1 MAAREF
7 QDIII
12 IVQIQTWV
20 QSLLQLEEFYAVAII
35 AQLYYIFLGIKKP
48 RKQLIIL
55 DMVEFTISNIL
66 KLLVVTITGF

>member
-35 AQLYYIFLGIKKP
+35 AQLYYIFLGIQKP